1 MPEPF
6 SDPLLAT
13 TPPTARIPPWANRQR
28 ANAEAASRA
37 AQKPPSF
44 ADVVLDDDDDELAPE
59 PSGALP
65 EAVPPPSALPGEP
78 KKRGGRKPG
87 SGNTGGSP
95 SVGKRKKL
103 KSLTKLMLHS
113 HVVMAS
119 AFQAD
124 ELLLDEEEARDL
136 SAAIS
141 DVLAYYKVDVDGKAG
156 AWIALCFVC
165 VFVYG
170 TRGMAIIVRKRNESR
185 TKPIESPMNENA
197 TYATAAE

>member
-1 MPEPF
+1 MAEPF

-44 ADVVLDDDDDELAPE
+44 ADVVLDDEDDEPAPE
-59 PSGALP
+59 PSGTLP
-65 EAVPPPSALPGEP
+65 EAVPPPSALPSEP
-78 KKRGGRKPG
+78 KKRGRKPG
-87 SGNTGGSP
+87 SQNAGGA

-103 KSLTKLMLHS
+103 KSLTKLIIHS

-136 SAAIS
+136 SVAIS
-141 DVLAYYKVDVDGKAG
+141 DVLAYYKIDVDGKAG
-156 AWIALCFVC
+156 AWVALCFVC

-170 TRGMAIIVRKRNESR
+170 TRGMAIIVRKRNETRS
-185 TKPIESPMNENA
+185 KSIEGRPVNENA
-197 TYATAAE
+197 SFASAAE